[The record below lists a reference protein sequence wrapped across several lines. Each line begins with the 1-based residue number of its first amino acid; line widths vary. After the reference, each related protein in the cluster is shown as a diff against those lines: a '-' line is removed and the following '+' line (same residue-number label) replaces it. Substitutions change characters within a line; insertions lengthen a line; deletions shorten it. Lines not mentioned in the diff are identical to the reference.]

1 MKFGKLMLAAVSA
14 IAMAAGGAQAASHAK
29 GNKVKVGVI
38 TTLSGGAAGL
48 GADTRDAIELAIKQA
63 GADNVEI
70 VVRDDTR
77 KPDVAVQLAD
87 EMIQSDKVDVITG
100 IIWSNLLL
108 AVAPSAVRQ
117 DVFVLSSNAG
127 PSALAGKGCHKNYF
141 NVSWQNDML
150 PEASGNYANQAGFK
164 KVFLMAPN
172 YPAGKDM
179 VAGFK
184 RTFEGESV
192 AEVFTKLGASDY
204 AAEIAQI
211 RASDADALYYF
222 LPGGMGVAFAKQFA
236 QSGLDMP
243 RFGPVFS
250 FDQTILPAIGPS
262 VLGVN
267 NTTQWNPWLDNEANK
282 KFVSGFQEAY
292 GRIPS
297 FYASQAYDVANLVIS
312 AAAKADPKDKDAFRE
327 ALRAADFASVRGD
340 FSFGVNQ
347 HPIHDIYAQKVVERD
362 GVYTNE
368 VISKVI
374 DDMVDSHAA
383 DCKM

>member
-1 MKFGKLMLAAVSA
+1 M
-14 IAMAAGGAQAASHAK
+14 
-29 GNKVKVGVI
+29 
-38 TTLSGGAAGL
+38 
-48 GADTRDAIELAIKQA
+48 
-63 GADNVEI
+63 
-70 VVRDDTR
+70 
-77 KPDVAVQLAD
+77 
-87 EMIQSDKVDVITG
+87 
-100 IIWSNLLL
+100 
-108 AVAPSAVRQ
+108 
-117 DVFVLSSNAG
+117 
-127 PSALAGKGCHKNYF
+127 
-141 NVSWQNDML
+141 
-150 PEASGNYANQAGFK
+150 
-164 KVFLMAPN
+164 
-172 YPAGKDM
+172 
-179 VAGFK
+179 
-184 RTFEGESV
+184 
-192 AEVFTKLGASDY
+192 
-204 AAEIAQI
+204 
-211 RASDADALYYF
+211 
-222 LPGGMGVAFAKQFA
+222 
-236 QSGLDMP
+236 
-243 RFGPVFS
+243 
-250 FDQTILPAIGPS
+250 
-262 VLGVN
+262 N